1 MVSTLEIK
9 TPSINYPIRYLSGGN
24 IQKILL
30 GRELS
35 LNPKLLIMA
44 YPVRGLDVNTCYTIY
59 ELINEE
65 KKKGSSIIYIG
76 EDLDVLMELCD
87 RVMVMYNGEITG
99 ILNAKN
105 TSREEIGM
113 LMVGKKLEKEALD
126 A

>member
-1 MVSTLEIK
+1 
-9 TPSINYPIRYLSGGN
+9 
-24 IQKILL
+24 
-30 GRELS
+30 
-35 LNPKLLIMA
+35 
-44 YPVRGLDVNTCYTIY
+44 
-59 ELINEE
+59 
-65 KKKGSSIIYIG
+65 
-76 EDLDVLMELCD
+76 MELCD